1 MLNQISG
8 NKRDLEVSMEDHKH
22 GDMNVDT
29 HEKTFSGFI
38 KFTMYS
44 VYVILGILIFL
55 ALFAR

>member
-1 MLNQISG
+1 
-8 NKRDLEVSMEDHKH
+8 MEDHKH